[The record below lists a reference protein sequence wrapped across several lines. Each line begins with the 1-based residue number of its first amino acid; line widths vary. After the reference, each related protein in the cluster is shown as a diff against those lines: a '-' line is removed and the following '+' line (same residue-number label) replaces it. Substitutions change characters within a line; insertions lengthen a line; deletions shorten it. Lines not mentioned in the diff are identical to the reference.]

1 MAKSLGYITIYNN
14 NGDIVYQHKGSSG
27 DYAVTV
33 SLNNNIITLRSGND
47 FGADPPQV
55 EPIETDPEFPEYV
68 DPFSTIIDTGEVSV
82 SNTTGPISLRIAL
95 PYNASKIRYFG
106 GNSGS
111 FADEVYME
119 GYEDLVV
126 NQGDSITTAESNYSS
141 GGGCAIQYYEAST
154 PKVSVDLT
162 TLTGWSALSDGEHTV
177 QIVAKGTG
185 YRDSAKSTSVTVT
198 KGGSTG
204 ETWVLNEEPH
214 FSPLVNT
221 TEFEVPFSI
230 NSVTYS
236 VLRFESELVPM
247 HTDAVNISVSSA
259 SIVQTSIYYSGSW
272 VNEAYRTI
280 TFERAP
286 TGDLRTWL
294 QANGKKQEI

>member
-68 DPFSTIIDTGEVSV
+68 DPFSTVIDTGEVSV
-82 SNTTGPISLRIAL
+82 SNIADPISLKIVL

-106 GNSGS
+106 GYSGS
-111 FADEVYME
+111 FADEINMK
-119 GYEDLVV
+119 GYEDLIV
-126 NQGDSITTAESNYSS
+126 NQGDSIITGENNYSS

-162 TLTGWSALSDGEHTV
+162 TLTGWASLADGTHQVTIE
-177 QIVAKGTG
+177 AKGTG
-185 YRDSAKSTSVTVT
+185 YRDSEPSSSVSVT
-198 KGGSTG
+198 KGAG
-204 ETWVLNEEPH
+204 
-214 FSPLVNT
+214 
-221 TEFEVPFSI
+221 
-230 NSVTYS
+230 
-236 VLRFESELVPM
+236 
-247 HTDAVNISVSSA
+247 
-259 SIVQTSIYYSGSW
+259 
-272 VNEAYRTI
+272 
-280 TFERAP
+280 
-286 TGDLRTWL
+286 
-294 QANGKKQEI
+294 